1 MKEWIGS
8 IILFSIF
15 AGIFEAVLPQDRIKK
30 YVRLILGIFLIVIVL
45 EPWIGEEWEVSL
57 SAVDETSVSEDE
69 MVPVRKPLQSSM
81 IIISQ
86 RRCEI
91 AWKEK
96 EST

>member
-45 EPWIGEEWEVSL
+45 EPWIGAVSYTHL
-57 SAVDETSVSEDE
+57 DVYKRQIQWRRLYPGYAVQCLRICED
-69 MVPVRKPLQSSM
+69 RG
-81 IIISQ
+81 Q
-86 RRCEI
+86 RG
-91 AWKEK
+91 
-96 EST
+96 S